1 MGINFIVVLPRTMED
16 PDVITRAQLAP
27 AIWGRRNCRTGKH
40 AKRTAESRG
49 RGGYIGIY
57 LYSGSYALHT
67 HRIPRCALLWRIF
80 WTVAN
85 RWKNMQRTT
94 FHRNRRAIARLLRA
108 NVVRRVA
115 SHWFLTWLVGQWEKI
130 GGYSS
135 SRGYART
142 KTQKEDRKRQ
152 RLPARMLREIA
163 HINAAYVRQIRGL
176 VAGRDLQHLHLS
188 DHDTAAPRLRSVPRG
203 RMEIQF
209 LTVDLIE
216 IAMFVSYLLKR
227 VSRNKNN
234 LFK

>member
-1 MGINFIVVLPRTMED
+1 MED

-94 FHRNRRAIARLLRA
+94 FYRNRRAIARLLRA

-115 SHWFLTWLVGQWEKI
+115 SHWFLTWLVSASERRSMGTAPAVDTLELKLKK
-130 GGYSS
+130 
-135 SRGYART
+135 
-142 KTQKEDRKRQ
+142 KT
-152 RLPARMLREIA
+152 ANGSAYLREC
-163 HINAAYVRQIRGL
+163 
-176 VAGRDLQHLHLS
+176 
-188 DHDTAAPRLRSVPRG
+188 
-203 RMEIQF
+203 
-209 LTVDLIE
+209 
-216 IAMFVSYLLKR
+216 FVK
-227 VSRNKNN
+227 SRI
-234 LFK
+234 